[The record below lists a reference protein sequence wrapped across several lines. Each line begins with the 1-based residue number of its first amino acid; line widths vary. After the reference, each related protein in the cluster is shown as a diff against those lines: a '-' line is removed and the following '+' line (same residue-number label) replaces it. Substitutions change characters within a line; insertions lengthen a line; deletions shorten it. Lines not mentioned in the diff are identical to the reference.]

1 MTKMKIYPFLLAL
14 FCPLFFV
21 FVYSVPFLATQKVRL
36 DIALERSEQI
46 LYAIERLYPD
56 EKFRDEILRRQDIL
70 SHLKEYE
77 RHHKRNVLTKEELS
91 FVLFPAKLISYNQDF
106 WMSFGR
112 NS

>member
-1 MTKMKIYPFLLAL
+1 MRVYLLFLAFL
-14 FCPLFFV
+14 CPLFFV
-21 FVYSVPFLATQKVRL
+21 FVYAVPFLATKKVRL
-36 DIALERSEQI
+36 DMALERSEQI

-70 SHLKEYE
+70 SRLREYE
-77 RHHKRNVLTKEELS
+77 HHHKRNALTKEELS

-112 NS
+112 NP